1 MNADLFLWLVARV
14 AGLAS
19 FAALA
24 VAVVTGIAIRSALLD
39 RLGSNRAIKATH
51 EFTSIL
57 WLPLGLLHVIALLLD
72 ATARIRPI
80 DVVVP
85 FVNTYE
91 GIAMLAVGLGTL
103 SLDLVAAVV
112 LTAWLRAR
120 MNQRAWYWAHRLA
133 YLAFAVLFLHAVLA
147 GTDFS
152 DPYVSAITWATAFM
166 VGVLALA
173 RALWGRLP
181 SSQEPGSG

>member
-1 MNADLFLWLVARV
+1 MNADLFLWLLARV
-14 AGLAS
+14 AGLTS

-24 VAVVTGIAIRSALLD
+24 IAVVSGIAIRSALLD

-57 WLPLGLLHVIALLLD
+57 WIPLGVLHVIALLFD

-80 DVVVP
+80 DIVVP
-85 FVNTYE
+85 FVNSYDGT
-91 GIAMLAVGLGTL
+91 AMLAVGLGTL
-103 SLDLVAAVV
+103 SFDLVTAVV

-120 MNQRAWYWAHRLA
+120 MNQLAWYWAHRLA
-133 YLAFAVLFLHAVLA
+133 YAAFAVLFLHAVLA

-152 DPYVSAITWATAFM
+152 DPYVSAITWATAFV
-166 VGVLALA
+166 VGVFALA
-173 RALWGRLP
+173 RVLWGRLP
-181 SSQEPGSG
+181 AA